1 MQVFNHR
8 LDLSEYYTETP
19 ASIAQTQNSMPCS
32 PSRHKFAKGELFL
45 QNSEGTLH
53 FHQASGC
60 NTAVLRSCTEQYKH
74 LFFKLLP
81 FSFNKCSFSHPD
93 HVKKKKKLVWSI
105 CYFINVKSGLG
116 EGCLRGRNWQ
126 GRFASLAIAKSPT
139 EPPLPE
145 HLSFIYNFLA
155 DTKQMVVLSEHSIER
170 RVETSTWGVLGWGY
184 FAPCRSNSLNTVVRY
199 LFTAFW
205 SACQDWLPQYNDIH
219 VHNWMPL
226 STAPFLCTD
235 IHAKRALNTF
245 TTHTKRF
252 RLFRASWAWPC
263 TGSLSKLSLCSSIP
277 SLPA

>member
-1 MQVFNHR
+1 
-8 LDLSEYYTETP
+8 
-19 ASIAQTQNSMPCS
+19 MPCS

-45 QNSEGTLH
+45 QNSERTLH
-53 FHQASGC
+53 FHHASGC

-81 FSFNKCSFSHPD
+81 FRFNKCSFSHPD
-93 HVKKKKKLVWSI
+93 HVKKEKLVWPT

-126 GRFASLAIAKSPT
+126 GRFASLAIAKNPT

-145 HLSFIYNFLA
+145 HLSFISNFLA
-155 DTKQMVVLSEHSIER
+155 DTKQMVILSEHSTRTEGWNFHLGCVGL
-170 RVETSTWGVLGWGY
+170 RVLCTLQKQLLKCCSK
-184 FAPCRSNSLNTVVRY
+184 
-199 LFTAFW
+199 FTASW
-205 SACQDWLPQYNDIH
+205 SACQDWLPQYNEIH

-226 STAPFLCTD
+226 STALCLCTD
-235 IHAKRALNTF
+235 MHTKRALNTF